1 MLSIDRPTFYTYIR
15 RAPFG
20 GRLTKQQVTGVEQL
34 LDAWNRYGTDNLD
47 ELAYVLAG
55 THHETGGRMVPV
67 REGFADTDQGARNAV
82 ATLFRQGRIKRN
94 YALPINGISYYGRGR
109 IQNTHPENYQRLEQ
123 RFKMPFVTDPDIL
136 IRDGEVDA
144 MVTVIGHIEGIWTRG
159 AHKLRDYFGPA
170 YANPVGARRIV
181 NGTDKAQLI
190 STYYTAFLDA
200 LREAAK
206 VYEETSRLAAMKF
219 GGAENV
225 DDHAQEVVAVDVR
238 PTDVTPAAAKPDT
251 PDLKK
256 DKVTIGTLLAGI
268 GGAGTIAPFMQYMN
282 NPWAVLAMGIL
293 LIGAFLIVSGRI
305 DLIQKKGA

>member
-1 MLSIDRPTFYTYIR
+1 MLSIDRPTFYAYVR

-34 LDAWNRYGTDNLD
+34 LDAWNQYGTDDLD
-47 ELAYVLAG
+47 GLAYVLAG
-55 THHETGGRMVPV
+55 VHHETGGRMVPV
-67 REGFADTDQGARNAV
+67 REGFAESDQAARNAV
-82 ATLFRQGRIKRN
+82 ASLFRQGRIKRN
-94 YALPINGISYYGRGR
+94 YAIPINGISYYGRGR
-109 IQNTHPENYQRLEQ
+109 IQNTHFDNYQRLEQ
-123 RFKMPFVTDPDIL
+123 RFKQPFVTDPDIL
-136 IRDGEVDA
+136 IRDGETDA
-144 MVTVIGHIEGIWTRG
+144 MVTVVGHIEGIWTRG

-206 VYEETSRLAAMKF
+206 VYEDSTFAAAKKF

-225 DDHAQEVVAVDVR
+225 DDSLQEAVAAEVR
-238 PTDVTPAAAKPDT
+238 PADVTPEAAKPDT

-282 NPWAVLAMGIL
+282 NPWAVLAMTVL
-293 LIGAFLIVSGRI
+293 LIGAFLIVSGRL
-305 DLIQKKGA
+305 DLIRKKGA